1 MKKILAFLLA
11 LCMTMAAVPV
21 TAEGDASGSWY
32 LVVIGLTAAKIEL
45 NADGTCAITSFGSEE
60 DKKEG
65 TWAADGEKITVTANG
80 STLPLTY
87 DGSSLQF
94 SFEDLAAF
102 GLEAASL
109 GGMDMSLFSSM
120 IQISRE
126 PGKVTTAELNA
137 YQDNGVLPEGKTEE
151 DMQAIQDEL
160 MNAMMLLLGSL
171 GFSGE
176 GAEESTSVELSVA
189 EENFYLREGYE
200 AQEGFYIAK
209 VQNNTEIPVSLSEV
223 SLTLLDAEGKE
234 VGRTEFMGISG
245 SRYLEPGE
253 ATFVTMMAD
262 VEEGAEVKDYA
273 ASVKAGP
280 VSYQTPDTALEV
292 SDAQLR
298 LEEDYFTNYL
308 TAATVTNPTDAPLA
322 RIGAVVA
329 VRASDGK
336 LVDATSVSLYQ
347 HELGAGSTIT
357 LIDTLDTR
365 TVTYIKD
372 NGLTFGE
379 VEALAWAGGY

>member
-1 MKKILAFLLA
+1 
-11 LCMTMAAVPV
+11 
-21 TAEGDASGSWY
+21 
-32 LVVIGLTAAKIEL
+32 
-45 NADGTCAITSFGSEE
+45 
-60 DKKEG
+60 
-65 TWAADGEKITVTANG
+65 
-80 STLPLTY
+80 
-87 DGSSLQF
+87 
-94 SFEDLAAF
+94 
-102 GLEAASL
+102 
-109 GGMDMSLFSSM
+109 
-120 IQISRE
+120 
-126 PGKVTTAELNA
+126 
-137 YQDNGVLPEGKTEE
+137 
-151 DMQAIQDEL
+151 
-160 MNAMMLLLGSL
+160 
-171 GFSGE
+171 
-176 GAEESTSVELSVA
+176 
-189 EENFYLREGYE
+189 
-200 AQEGFYIAK
+200 
-209 VQNNTEIPVSLSEV
+209 
-223 SLTLLDAEGKE
+223 
-234 VGRTEFMGISG
+234 MGISG